1 MTFPLVPTPS
11 PVAIFDDTTR
21 ERVRTIL
28 DAGTADNTRRAYA
41 GDLRYFWAWSRLA
54 LGLDEHY
61 PVSIAAV
68 IRFVTDHLEGL
79 PDALDAA
86 LVAEGAKSRPGVHSI
101 ATVSRRLAALS
112 VAHEAQGVE
121 NPVRMP
127 QVRALLA
134 AARRGRARQGIGPTK
149 KRAATL
155 DVLELMLATCGE
167 DLRGIRDRALLLF
180 AFASG
185 GRRRSEMAAAR
196 MENLTIAP
204 GGYIYRIPWSKTNE
218 AGVGREVPVLGR
230 AGSALKVWLE
240 MAGISFGH
248 IFCAIGRDG
257 AVGEALSEK
266 SVARIVKKRAKLAG
280 LDAELFGAHS
290 LRSGFVTEAGR
301 KGVSRQDAMALTGHK
316 SSAVFDG
323 YYQAGSVLTNRA
335 AQKAME
341 STSVSRPA
349 IFCE

>member
-79 PDALDAA
+79 PVALDAA
-86 LVAEGAKSRPGVHSI
+86 LVAEGSKAKLGVHSI

-112 VAHEAQGVE
+112 VAHETQGVE

-134 AARRGRARQGIGPTK
+134 AVRRGRARQGLGPTK

-155 DVLELMLATCGE
+155 DVLELMLATCDD
-167 DLRGIRDRALLLF
+167 DLRGVRDRALLLF
-180 AFASG
+180 AFTSG
-185 GRRRSEMAAAR
+185 GRRRSEVAAAR
-196 MENLTIAP
+196 MENLATVP
-204 GGYIYRIPWSKTNE
+204 GGFLYRIPWSKTDQ

-230 AGSALKVWLE
+230 AGSALKAWIE
-240 MAGISFGH
+240 MAGLCVGS
-248 IFCAIGRDG
+248 IFRAIGRDG
-257 AVGEALSEK
+257 TVGDPLPEK
-266 SVARIVKKRAKLAG
+266 GVARIVKKRARLAG
-280 LDAELFGAHS
+280 LDADLFGAHS

-301 KGVSRQDAMALTGHK
+301 KGVSRNDAMALTGHR
-316 SSAVFDG
+316 SSVVFDG
-323 YYQAGSVLTNRA
+323 YYEVGTTLRNPAARRA
-335 AQKAME
+335 E
-341 STSVSRPA
+341 
-349 IFCE
+349 